1 MRLRWNDRWIEQVI
15 IHERLRLD
23 QGLWNWKENA
33 TSWLCIF
40 QDVSVFLSVCLQP
53 SSCLSYLQYLWQAW
67 WGTGHISDMLRS
79 GWIFPADI
87 TTQQERSYWLS
98 VAISQ
103 LRLEDFLIALIN
115 QGISVCFSAFI
126 FFAYLISYS
135 PDPLRTYITGD
146 LDKWSVSFEAV

>member
-1 MRLRWNDRWIEQVI
+1 
-15 IHERLRLD
+15 
-23 QGLWNWKENA
+23 
-33 TSWLCIF
+33 
-40 QDVSVFLSVCLQP
+40 
-53 SSCLSYLQYLWQAW
+53 
-67 WGTGHISDMLRS
+67 MLRS

-103 LRLEDFLIALIN
+103 LQLEDFLIALIN

-126 FFAYLISYS
+126 FFAYLVSYS
-135 PDPLRTYITGD
+135 PDPLHTYIMED